1 MGTVGV
7 SKYRKHPAVL
17 FVVML
22 VGLIITGGLYSI
34 GATAANKVAKDSV

>member
-1 MGTVGV
+1 MASAMGTVGV

-22 VGLIITGGLYSI
+22 VGLIITGGLY
-34 GATAANKVAKDSV
+34 